1 MNEFEDIGL
10 LVELYIENKRA
21 LSRYYSLCIGIFP
34 ELAHQFSILSASKK
48 DHGEFFK
55 KIRSSME
62 RHPYSW
68 SMGGFDCRI
77 LQLLSGQ
84 INSNIENLLSQSP
97 KINMIGS
104 FINDIENSLAES
116 EFYRALKTDIAEF
129 EKEFVKFRN
138 EGAANRKAI
147 ADILQ
152 KI

>member
-1 MNEFEDIGL
+1 MNEFEDINR

-34 ELAHQFSILSASKK
+34 ELAQQFSVLSDSKIK
-48 DHGEFFK
+48 HCEFFK
-55 KIRSSME
+55 KIKASTKRQ
-62 RHPYSW
+62 PYSW

-84 INSNIENLLSQSP
+84 INSNLENLLSQSP
-97 KINMIGS
+97 KTNMIAS

-116 EFYRALKTDIAEF
+116 EFYRALRTDIAEF
-129 EKEFVKFRN
+129 EKEFGKFRN